1 MKSLLLLL
9 ALACSAHAFSQFT
22 ISGKI
27 FDNTNKPARAVTV
40 LLLKQNDSSLVKSAI
55 TNAQGE
61 YSIEQVKQGKYLLKS
76 SMVGFGSDFKTFEV
90 NNSNVSIADIQ
101 LSAVSKTLQ
110 DVTVVATKPF
120 LEQRADKL
128 IVNVENSATAAGST
142 ALEVLQKVPGV
153 MVINDKIK
161 LAGKNSLSIMIDGR
175 LSQYQDMSQVLRD
188 MSASNIEKIE
198 VITNP
203 GAKYDA
209 TGGAIINII
218 LKRNADL
225 GTNGSV
231 SVSGGM
237 GLYDRDGEIPI
248 DRNFYRGSTA
258 VSLNHRKNKWNVYGG
273 YSFFRQNNFTFNRFI
288 REIGG
293 SRFLQSNYSPNNV
306 RSHSYRLGADYY
318 LNKKN
323 TVGFLVRGFNRAGGS
338 ETFNNTFQTKISDGQ
353 SISNFKTLLDQN
365 SKRANIASNLNW
377 KHTFDTTGRTLNVD
391 IDYANFQID
400 NSSNIFT
407 TLSNGFQSVNNQV
420 VDNPVEYGVF
430 KLDYT
435 RPFNKETKLEIG
447 GKSSFASIDNFLTFR
462 RNGVVDNQQSNNFL
476 YKENINAA
484 YASFQ
489 KKLTD
494 WEFIAGLRT
503 EQTVA
508 QGTSVTGKV
517 LDRNYWQLFPSAF
530 VTRKLNK
537 DFSAVAQYSKRV
549 NRPSY
554 QQQNPFVFY
563 IDSLTYT
570 RGNPLIRPELT
581 DATKLS
587 LTYQG
592 QPFLSLNYNKTYD
605 VIFENAPKQEGNLTY
620 ASPENLAKYESYSVE
635 LNFPIK
641 FGKKISGYG
650 GNQFIY
656 NKYKAEYL
664 NGIYDNGRFNW
675 MAYGQVVYKPTTTLS
690 IEVSGFYTTR
700 MLEEFLTIEPFGN
713 LNFAIAKTFWEKKG
727 RLTLNLTDAFFS
739 SKTAASIDYQ
749 DIKVNFLQRNESR
762 SVRLAFSY
770 AFGNQKLKASRS
782 RSTGSDTESNRVK
795 IN

>member
-1 MKSLLLLL
+1 MKPLVLLL
-9 ALACSAHAFSQFT
+9 ALACSIQSFSQFT
-22 ISGKI
+22 VKGKI
-27 FDNTNKPARAVTV
+27 FDNSKKPARAVTV
-40 LLLKQNDSSLVKSAI
+40 LLLKQSDSSLVKSAI
-55 TNAQGE
+55 TNVQGE
-61 YSIEQVKQGKYLLKS
+61 YSIEQVKQGKYLLKL
-76 SMVGFGSDFKTFEV
+76 SMVGFGSNFKAVDV
-90 NNSNVSIADIQ
+90 NSSNVEVGDIH

-120 LEQRADKL
+120 LEQRADRL

-153 MVINDKIK
+153 MVVNDKIR

-225 GTNGSV
+225 GTNGSI

-237 GLYDRDGEIPI
+237 GLYDRHNEIPI

-273 YSFFRQNNFTFNRFI
+273 YSFFHQNNFTFNQFI

-293 SRFLQSNYSPNNV
+293 SRFLQINYSPNNV
-306 RSHSYRLGADYY
+306 SSHSYRLGADYY
-318 LNKKN
+318 LDKKN
-323 TVGFLVRGFNRAGGS
+323 TFGVFIRGFYRAGGG

-353 SISNFKTLLDQN
+353 SISQFQTLLDQN
-365 SKRANIASNLNW
+365 NKRKNFASNFNW
-377 KHTFDTTGRTLNVD
+377 KHTFDTTGRILNFD
-391 IDYANFQID
+391 IDYAAFQLD

-407 TLSNGFQSVNNQV
+407 TLSNGSQSINNQV
-420 VDNPVEYGVF
+420 VDNPVEYAVF

-435 RPFNKETKLEIG
+435 HPFNKETKLEIG

-462 RNGVVDNQQSNNFL
+462 RNTVIDQQKSNTFL

-489 KKLTD
+489 KKLED

-508 QGTSVTGKV
+508 QGTSAAGKV

-530 VTRKLNK
+530 ITRKFNK
-537 DFSAVAQYSKRV
+537 NFSGVAQYSKRV

-554 QQQNPFVFY
+554 QQQNPFVVY

-592 QPFLSLNYNKTYD
+592 QPFFSLSYNKTSD

-620 ASPENLAKYESYSVE
+620 ASPENLAKYESYAIE

-641 FGKKISGYG
+641 FGKKVSGYG

-656 NKYKAEYL
+656 NKYQAEYL
-664 NGIYDNGRFNW
+664 NGTYNNGKWNW
-675 MAYGQVVYKPTTTLS
+675 MAYGQVSFKATNTLTF
-690 IEVSGFYTTR
+690 EASGFYTTR
-700 MLEEFLTIEPFGN
+700 LLEEFLTINPFGN
-713 LNFAIAKTFWEKKG
+713 LNFAVAKTFWEKKG
-727 RLTLNLTDAFFS
+727 RLTLNLTDAFYT

-749 DIKVNFLQRNESR
+749 DIRVNFLQRNESR

-770 AFGNQKLKASRS
+770 SFGNQKLKASRS